1 MIKLI
6 TKENYEDL
14 NDDFLS
20 LEYLKKE
27 FDNNPFAKFLILI
40 ENDEL
45 IGYLY
50 YSDIYDRIEINQ
62 FEVKEKYR
70 NQGKGN
76 MLLEYLIS
84 NNKKDISLE
93 VRENNTHAIK
103 LYEKNNFKKVSVRK
117 GYYDGIDGIL
127 MYRKYE

>member
-45 IGYLY
+45 NGYLY

-93 VRENNTHAIK
+93 VRENNTYAIK

-117 GYYDGIDGIL
+117 GYYEGINGIL

>member
-27 FDNNPFAKFLILI
+27 FASNPFAKFLIFI

-93 VRENNTHAIK
+93 VRENNTYAIK
-103 LYEKNNFKKVSVRK
+103 LYEKNNFKKVSVRN
-117 GYYDGIDGIL
+117 GYYEGIDGIL

>member
-45 IGYLY
+45 NGYLY
-50 YSDIYDRIEINQ
+50 YSEIYDRIEINQ

-93 VRENNTHAIK
+93 VRENNTYAIK

-117 GYYDGIDGIL
+117 GYYEGIDGIL